1 MIPLLLKKVQAKG
14 YRIFTNGQ
22 YNVNIIGIRHRGKP
36 NQFDDTIALV
46 YRDETGG
53 WVQREFSC
61 TTDPGAY
68 WTNNPGNVNGT
79 AVLCPGQYKS
89 YSIDKH
95 RGQYDA
101 LCQRLGPVDVW
112 RTPQGS
118 KVEWDNFDESKSG
131 FYGINI
137 HSSGS
142 SVSTQVNRWS
152 AGCTVLADPLE
163 WLTFMRIVKK
173 SAELWGN
180 AFTYTLLEEEDV

>member
-61 TTDPGAY
+61 TTDPGSY